1 MDTLPR
7 LFLGGQQVDRKVH
20 HTHISSATF
29 PPRITL
35 SLTHTDSILIH
46 NAYSTLS
53 NRSTKPSV
61 EPYRLNVKT
70 HVFKKELQEYVPT
83 QLDDRLR
90 IETIIYVELS
100 IVDQAD
106 SSLVRNYDYVRLPK
120 ELFYNQPD
128 KEMSAEEMASK
139 RILNVEASL
148 QCPSNNWQVETE
160 ACVRCARRMS
170 AKLEQNESRVSLSHI
185 LSLVP

>member
-1 MDTLPR
+1 M
-7 LFLGGQQVDRKVH
+7 
-20 HTHISSATF
+20 
-29 PPRITL
+29 
-35 SLTHTDSILIH
+35 
-46 NAYSTLS
+46 
-53 NRSTKPSV
+53 
-61 EPYRLNVKT
+61 NVKT

-100 IVDQAD
+100 IVDQVD
-106 SSLVRNYDYVRLPK
+106 GSLVRNYDYVRLPK
-120 ELFYNQPD
+120 ELFFAQPD
-128 KEMSAEEMASK
+128 KEMTAEEMASK

-170 AKLEQNESRVSLSHI
+170 AKLEQNESRVSVYFFNESWLMQALSHFGFFI
-185 LSLVP
+185 QRPNPNNTLFTFIQHRSSI

>member
-1 MDTLPR
+1 M
-7 LFLGGQQVDRKVH
+7 
-20 HTHISSATF
+20 
-29 PPRITL
+29 
-35 SLTHTDSILIH
+35 
-46 NAYSTLS
+46 
-53 NRSTKPSV
+53 
-61 EPYRLNVKT
+61 NVKT

-100 IVDQAD
+100 IVDQVD
-106 SSLVRNYDYVRLPK
+106 GSLVRNYDYVRLPK
-120 ELFYNQPD
+120 ELFFTQPD
-128 KEMSAEEMASK
+128 KEMTAEEMVSK

-170 AKLEQNESRVSLSHI
+170 AKLEQNESRVRVYFFND
-185 LSLVP
+185 SLVNASSQPLLFLCIVLIPELPFLPLSNIDHPYDPRAVSCREWRCVGQFQKWGGQPPVQS